1 MMSAKDMF
9 KELGYKKVRND
20 NGDTMIGLDNL
31 K

>member
-1 MMSAKDMF
+1 MSAKEMF
-9 KELGYKKVRND
+9 KELEYKKVRND

>member
-1 MMSAKDMF
+1 MMSAKEMF
-9 KELGYKKVRND
+9 KELVYKQVRND